1 MTEPSWLPMGTN
13 VHKGLKPSKI
23 VPKIIRLGTV
33 LTPRLYSVSIIFQ
46 SLYICL
52 RFLFLIHVPVF
63 KKCWIWFHLDSANS
77 HFPPL
82 GLALGWA
89 KPQSQSH
96 VAQ

>member
-33 LTPRLYSVSIIFQ
+33 LIPRLYSVSIIFQ

-77 HFPPL
+77 HFPPPWVWL
-82 GLALGWA
+82 WAGLSLS
-89 KPQSQSH
+89 PSH
-96 VAQ
+96 T